1 MNTAHL
7 VQSVKAHTESS
18 PVKKKKKSRRRR
30 RKIQSWRS
38 TVETGNKNQCGNI
51 LQEPTGPGLILGFGV
66 IVVEASEYEI
76 QKEKNKTR

>member
-1 MNTAHL
+1 

-18 PVKKKKKSRRRR
+18 PVKEEEEEEEEKQGRR

-38 TVETGNKNQCGNI
+38 TVETYNKNQCGNI

-66 IVVEASEYEI
+66 IIVEASEYEI